1 MDLRWQYQRR
11 KHQKRKAEVV
21 ATLHGNFTQQAPI
34 LAHDV
39 MLLGVRIMFVVIVAG
54 ITVVPLSRLTENQG
68 KMPTKHLPIA
78 IDAMGGDNA
87 PGAIIEGAQLAHD
100 LGIPVLLVGTSQALK
115 EVEGIPIVEASEVI
129 EMDDDPGQSVRRK
142 KDSSLVRAAETV
154 RDGEASAMISAGN
167 TGATMASA
175 LLRMGR
181 LKGVSRPAIATPIPV
196 LDDGHPVVLL
206 DSGANS
212 ECQPEWLLQF
222 AEMGA
227 VYARDRFH
235 INKPKVGIL
244 SIGEE
249 AGKGN
254 PLVKEAFAL
263 LDMQDWQK
271 RSSAQFIGNVEG
283 RDLMSGVADVVVT
296 DGFTGNVALK
306 TLEGTA
312 KAIVTALLGA
322 FSASP
327 EAERGAGL
335 LAPALLP
342 LYEKLDP
349 DSVGGAVLLGVKGIA
364 MVSHGSSSAKAILN
378 AVQTA
383 HELVIDGHVE
393 NLQSIISAK

>member
-1 MDLRWQYQRR
+1 MS
-11 KHQKRKAEVV
+11 
-21 ATLHGNFTQQAPI
+21 TN
-34 LAHDV
+34 
-39 MLLGVRIMFVVIVAG
+39 
-54 ITVVPLSRLTENQG
+54 
-68 KMPTKHLPIA
+68 HLPIA

-87 PGAIIEGAQLAHD
+87 PGEIIKGARLAHD
-100 LGIPVLLVGTSQALK
+100 IGIPVLLVGTPQAL
-115 EVEGIPIVEASEVI
+115 EGIKNIPTIEASEVI

-196 LDDGHPVVLL
+196 LDGDHPVVLL

-235 INKPKVGIL
+235 IDKPKVGLL

-254 PLVKEAFAL
+254 PLVKESFAL
-263 LDMQDWQK
+263 LNTEAWQL

-312 KAIVTALLGA
+312 KAIVAALLGA
-322 FSASP
+322 FSSSP
-327 EAERGAGL
+327 EAQKGAEL
-335 LAPALLP
+335 LTPALLP

-364 MVSHGSSSAKAILN
+364 MVSHGSSSAKAVLN
-378 AVQTA
+378 AIQTA
-383 HELVIDGHVE
+383 HELVIDDHVK
-393 NLQSIISAK
+393 NLQSILSTN

>member
-1 MDLRWQYQRR
+1 
-11 KHQKRKAEVV
+11 
-21 ATLHGNFTQQAPI
+21 
-34 LAHDV
+34 
-39 MLLGVRIMFVVIVAG
+39 
-54 ITVVPLSRLTENQG
+54 
-68 KMPTKHLPIA
+68 MPTKHLPIA

-87 PGAIIEGAQLAHD
+87 PGEIIKGAQLAHD
-100 LGIPVLLVGTSQALK
+100 LGIPVLLVGTPQAL
-115 EVEGIPIVEASEVI
+115 EGIEGIPTVEASEVI

-235 INKPKVGIL
+235 IDKPKVGIL

-254 PLVKEAFAL
+254 PLVKETFAL
-263 LDMQDWQK
+263 LDKQDWQE

-327 EAERGAGL
+327 EAERGAEL

-383 HELVIDGHVE
+383 HELVIDDHVK
-393 NLQSIISAK
+393 NLQSIFSAK

>member
-1 MDLRWQYQRR
+1 
-11 KHQKRKAEVV
+11 
-21 ATLHGNFTQQAPI
+21 
-34 LAHDV
+34 
-39 MLLGVRIMFVVIVAG
+39 
-54 ITVVPLSRLTENQG
+54 
-68 KMPTKHLPIA
+68 
-78 IDAMGGDNA
+78 MGGDNA
-87 PGAIIEGAQLAHD
+87 PGEIIKGAQLAHD
-100 LGIPVLLVGTSQALK
+100 LGIPVLLVGTPQAL
-115 EVEGIPIVEASEVI
+115 EGIEGIEGIPTVEASEVI

-235 INKPKVGIL
+235 IDKPKVGIL

-254 PLVKEAFAL
+254 PLVKETFAL
-263 LDMQDWQK
+263 LDNQDWQG

-312 KAIVTALLGA
+312 KAIVTALIGA

-327 EAERGAGL
+327 EAERGAEL

-383 HELVIDGHVE
+383 HELVIDDHVK
-393 NLQSIISAK
+393 NLQSIFSAK

>member
-1 MDLRWQYQRR
+1 
-11 KHQKRKAEVV
+11 
-21 ATLHGNFTQQAPI
+21 
-34 LAHDV
+34 
-39 MLLGVRIMFVVIVAG
+39 
-54 ITVVPLSRLTENQG
+54 
-68 KMPTKHLPIA
+68 MPTKHLPIA

-235 INKPKVGIL
+235 IDKPKVGIL